1 MESKSKLSQNIGRM
15 GKNNKSIISQFSIV
29 AEAKPLEASVD
40 VNDSKFSLA
49 RKSINKRISFEESF
63 NNTFNVQFLPLT
75 ALLKL
80 KSQKFIEIY

>member
-29 AEAKPLEASVD
+29 AEAKPLGASVD

-49 RKSINKRISFEESF
+49 RKSTSKRISFEESF
-63 NNTFNVQFLPLT
+63 NNTFNVQLLPLT

-80 KSQKFIEIY
+80 KSQKFIKIY